1 MMSGWMVRDS
11 MMKSGSCSS
20 KYTKGHYGSKEIGER
35 HLAELLLGHAS
46 GVGSQDQNAKG
57 ATDFSVA
64 PLAGTLPRYFAESN
78 YCSCGQVALAQ
89 VAQTVSGA
97 AFHDGL

>member
-1 MMSGWMVRDS
+1 MCGLTGR
-11 MMKSGSCSS
+11 
-20 KYTKGHYGSKEIGER
+20 
-35 HLAELLLGHAS
+35 
-46 GVGSQDQNAKG
+46 GVGESCKVGSESAQKTKG

-64 PLAGTLPRYFAESN
+64 PLACTLPRYFAESN

>member
-1 MMSGWMVRDS
+1 MCGLT
-11 MMKSGSCSS
+11 GQ
-20 KYTKGHYGSKEIGER
+20 
-35 HLAELLLGHAS
+35 
-46 GVGSQDQNAKG
+46 GVGESCKVGSESAPQKTKG